1 MAHDDVGQLPFLAEL
16 FEEMLAEHASRRVAL
31 LGRAGGNGLEH
42 VRDEQVLA
50 VDINADY
57 LDLAAERHGGRIG
70 ERLAFCR
77 ADLSDPLATDK
88 GFHLSRW
95 GKG

>member
-1 MAHDDVGQLPFLAEL
+1 M
-16 FEEMLAEHASRRVAL
+16 
-31 LGRAGGNGLEH
+31 
-42 VRDEQVLA
+42 LA